1 MTLPSNE
8 ELKAR
13 VTKADPSIEQQLNN
27 LKASLKQAYR
37 AVNKA
42 NRKSRQINK
51 KYYDRHAKLR
61 SFRIGDYVY
70 LHNPARKPGLSRKF
84 HKCWVGPYKVTA
96 KISELNY
103 KILGKNDRKQVVHIN
118 RLKPA
123 YGYRAQESKA
133 RLPNKKRARGLP
145 STNQNSDE
153 QSAIKIGAF
162 PLAAEV
168 SSAFPNQ
175 LASACGSSHHAQP
188 DSPLSEQRDPTY
200 IPGNSP
206 RSRREMRE
214 TCQDPPVTRSR
225 TKTVL

>member
-13 VTKADPSIEQQLNN
+13 VTKADPSLEQRLNN
-27 LKASLKQAYR
+27 LKASLKQAYK

-51 KYYDRHAKLR
+51 KYYEWHAKLR
-61 SFRIGDYVY
+61 SSTIGDYGY
-70 LHNPARKPGLSRKF
+70 LHNPARKPGLSWKF

-103 KILGKNDRKQVVHIN
+103 EILGKNDRKQVVHIN

-123 YGYRAQESKA
+123 YGYRTQELKA
-133 RLPNKKRARGLP
+133 RLPNKKRAWRLLTM
-145 STNQNSDE
+145 SQNSDE
-153 QSAIKIGAF
+153 QSAIKTRAF

-175 LASACGSSHHAQP
+175 LVSVRGFSHHAQP
-188 DSPLSEQRDPTY
+188 DFPLLEQCDPTY
-200 IPGNSP
+200 VPGN
-206 RSRREMRE
+206 
-214 TCQDPPVTRSR
+214 
-225 TKTVL
+225 